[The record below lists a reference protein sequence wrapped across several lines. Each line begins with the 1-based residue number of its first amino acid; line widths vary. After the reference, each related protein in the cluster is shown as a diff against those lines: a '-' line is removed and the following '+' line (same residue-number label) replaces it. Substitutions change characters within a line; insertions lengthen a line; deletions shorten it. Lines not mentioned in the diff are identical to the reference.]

1 MAALPELA
9 AVPAAGSHLDVPRTV
24 LLVLAVAGVWLLSL
38 LVRPFGRCWRCWGRR
53 VLIVKGRRK
62 ARKCWASE
70 GTGRRQRTGSRLV
83 HRIRRT
89 AVAGW
94 QARKDGPE

>member
-9 AVPAAGSHLDVPRTV
+9 AAAPATHLDVPRTV
-24 LLVLAVAGVWLLSL
+24 LLVVAVLAAWLLSL
-38 LVRPFGRCWRCWGRR
+38 LVRPFGRCWLCHGQARPHRPGA
-53 VLIVKGRRK
+53 RRK
-62 ARKCWASE
+62 AKRCWACK

-83 HRIRRT
+83 HRVRRT

-94 QARKDGPE
+94 QARKDGA